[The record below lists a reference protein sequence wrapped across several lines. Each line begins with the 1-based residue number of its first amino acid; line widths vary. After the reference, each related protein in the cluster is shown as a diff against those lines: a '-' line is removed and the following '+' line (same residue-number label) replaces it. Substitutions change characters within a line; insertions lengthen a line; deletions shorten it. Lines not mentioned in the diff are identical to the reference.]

1 LAGAGIQ
8 GQGGRGHPRIEAQK
22 CKSLPRRAACDY
34 RAAPFTG
41 TLAHYNA
48 PMLTHL
54 ALKDFAV
61 VRATELEFGP
71 GMTVISG
78 ETGAGKSLLVDA
90 LGFLSGLR
98 ADSGVVRHGSER
110 AELSADFD
118 LSASPAALEWLRGN
132 ELDEDGQCQL
142 RRVIRADGGSRAWIN
157 GRPAT
162 LAQLAQLAGLLVE
175 IHGQHEHQALLSRA
189 NQLALLDGH
198 ARNEAERSA
207 VRAAAADWQALLDER
222 QALQSQGDVSDR
234 IGWLEHQLAELERE
248 DLDPVALEALD
259 AAHRRQANA
268 AGLIAACDET
278 LDRLG
283 GEDAPS
289 LARQLQQARAGLARA
304 AADEPRLAEAVALLE
319 GAGVQVEEALA
330 VVGRIRDDLELD
342 PARLDEL
349 ERRLGRIHDLA
360 RKHRLAPVE
369 LAAHRDGIAVE
380 LERLRGAGERLDRLD
395 GEIAA
400 AAVGWREAATALSAT
415 RSAAADALGT
425 AATALIA
432 ELGMGGGRF
441 LVELEPVEG
450 QRPDPHGAE
459 RAEFLIAANAGQ
471 PPRPL
476 RKVASGGELSR
487 ISLAI
492 EVAALGSDMVPT
504 MVFDEVDSGIGGA
517 VAQIVGR
524 KLRQLGRARQVLCVT
539 HLPQVAAQGHAHY
552 RVSKAP
558 VEGITRSAV
567 ELLDDAGRE
576 RELARMLGGVEIG
589 AEAHAAARRLLD
601 EAVAADG
608 RAVEAAPAQRP
619 RRSGTR

>member
-1 LAGAGIQ
+1 
-8 GQGGRGHPRIEAQK
+8 
-22 CKSLPRRAACDY
+22 
-34 RAAPFTG
+34 
-41 TLAHYNA
+41 
-48 PMLTHL
+48 MLTHL

-110 AELSADFD
+110 AELAADFD
-118 LSASPAALEWLRGN
+118 LAGNAAARDWLRGN

-142 RRVIRADGGSRAWIN
+142 RRVLRADGGSRAWIN
-157 GRPAT
+157 GRPVT
-162 LAQLAQLAGLLVE
+162 LAQLGELAGLLVE
-175 IHGQHEHQALLSRA
+175 IHGQHEHQSLLSRA
-189 NQLALLDGH
+189 SQLALLDGH
-198 ARNEAERSA
+198 AGNDAERAA
-207 VRAAAADWQALLDER
+207 VRAAAADWQALLAER
-222 QALQSQGDVSDR
+222 DALQAQGDVSDR

-248 DLDPVALEALD
+248 DLDPAALEALD

-268 AGLIAACDET
+268 AGLIAACDDA
-278 LDRLG
+278 LARLG
-283 GEDAPS
+283 GDDAPS
-289 LARQLQQARAGLARA
+289 LARQLQQVRASLVRA
-304 AADEPRLAEAVALLE
+304 AAHEPRLAAADGLLE
-319 GAGVQVEEALA
+319 GASLQIEEALA
-330 VVGRIRDDLELD
+330 LVDRIRDDLELD

-360 RKHRLAPVE
+360 RKHRLTPAE
-369 LAAHRDGIAVE
+369 LAAHRDGVTAE

-395 GEIAA
+395 TEISAA
-400 AAVGWREAATALSAT
+400 ATLWREAAAALGATRRRAGEALSAAT
-415 RSAAADALGT
+415 
-425 AATALIA
+425 TALVD

-441 LVELEPVEG
+441 LVELEPVDA
-450 QRPDPHGAE
+450 QRPDPNGAE
-459 RAEFLIAANAGQ
+459 RVEFLVAANAGQ

-492 EVAALGSDMVPT
+492 EVAALGSDAVPT

-524 KLRQLGRARQVLCVT
+524 KLRALGAARQVLCVT

-558 VEGITRSAV
+558 VDGITRSAV
-567 ELLDDAGRE
+567 ERLDDAGRE
-576 RELARMLGGVEIG
+576 RELARMLGGVEVG

-601 EAVAADG
+601 ESVAGDTGARDAVAPAR
-608 RAVEAAPAQRP
+608 RA
-619 RRSGTR
+619 RRSASA